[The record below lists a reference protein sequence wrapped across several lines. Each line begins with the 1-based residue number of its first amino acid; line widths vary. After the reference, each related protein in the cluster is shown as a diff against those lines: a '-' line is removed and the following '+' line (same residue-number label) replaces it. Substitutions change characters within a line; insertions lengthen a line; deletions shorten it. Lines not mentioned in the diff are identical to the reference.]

1 MTVFAGRYF
10 APLSEFEFQMAVL
23 RSDVQ
28 GIERLAVAKDSLA
41 GDTIILG
48 WGIPLRLCLTTAKA
62 ID

>member
-48 WGIPLRLCLTTAKA
+48 
-62 ID
+62 